1 MCSLNQILAKSV
13 ELCMKTR
20 IQMHRGTM
28 KLRSRENTSISLTS
42 GERLHQLKV
51 IVYFLQTRTG
61 REFFKQLQITQCL
74 LY

>member
-1 MCSLNQILAKSV
+1 
-13 ELCMKTR
+13 MKTR